1 MIHSGNTLFAD
12 VEVIIRPLFV
22 NSLTPITEIKE
33 GSFKEIMN

>member
-12 VEVIIRPLFV
+12 VEVIIRSLFV

-33 GSFKEIMN
+33 VSFKEIMN